1 MYKNNKTRVMKPL
14 QFHNESVG
22 IIQPIN
28 QHQVHKVVAEDKK
41 VKMKDVFGQQSCPK
55 GKSAPKP
62 KPKRKP
68 KSSGTTRQ
76 GKK

>member
-22 IIQPIN
+22 LIHIN
-28 QHQVHKVVAEDKK
+28 QHQVHKVVAEDRK
-41 VKMKDVFGQQSCPK
+41 VKMKDVF

-68 KSSGTTRQ
+68 KS
-76 GKK
+76 KK